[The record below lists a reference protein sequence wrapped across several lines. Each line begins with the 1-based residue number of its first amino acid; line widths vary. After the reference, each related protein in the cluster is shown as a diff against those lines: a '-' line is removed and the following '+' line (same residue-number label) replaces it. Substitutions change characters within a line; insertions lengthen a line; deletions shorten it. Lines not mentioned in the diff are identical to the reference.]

1 MFRADLNINSAPFIE
16 ELYESW
22 KKDSSSVTEEW
33 QEYFAR
39 VQTEAIT
46 SKGLSTG
53 GSSYRVS
60 GNGSAAASKQASVGR
75 LIHAY
80 REVGHLYANTNP
92 LGSYLMPELKY
103 LIKTIEGPYGSLSLQ
118 DFGLSE
124 DDLDKVFDAGTNMN
138 PPRGTLR
145 EILTA
150 LKNIYCSSMGAEILH
165 IQNKTMRRWLI
176 EKLEQNNN
184 TPDWT
189 KEQKQQFAKDL
200 IKAEEFEH
208 FIHGHYI
215 GQKRFSLEGGEVL
228 IPALHFLLDRAA
240 ARTGIQEIVMGM
252 AHRGRLNVLTN
263 VLGKPSL
270 EIFSTFE
277 ENYKAH
283 KYGGS
288 GDVKYHIG
296 FSIDHVHDDGS
307 TIHVSLV
314 ANPSHLEAV
323 DPVVE
328 GKARG
333 VQRRRGD
340 VHRKKVI
347 PVLIHGDSAFTGQG
361 VVAETFNLS
370 QLRGYKTGGTIH
382 IIVNN
387 QIGFTTASRD
397 ARSTFFPTDIAK
409 SMPMPVLHVN
419 GNDPEQVVRAMD
431 LALRFR
437 HKFGYDV
444 VVDIVC
450 YRKYGH
456 NEADEPA
463 FTHPIMYNRIKN
475 SPSVAQVYCEKLE
488 KEGSFSKEEE
498 QSFRSEYRSSL
509 EADMEQSRKDPIEF
523 AADAFQYGEWAG
535 ITREYDHAPVNTTV
549 PAETLKSIGEKLCY
563 VPEEMHINPKLRK
576 IIEVRGA
583 MYNDGQGIDWSS
595 AEALCF
601 GSLLIENIPIRL
613 SGEDSARGTFSQ
625 RHAVWWNVATS
636 KPMPYTP
643 LNHLSDTQARFS
655 VYDSPLSE
663 YSVLGF
669 EYGNAMTQPHML
681 NMWEAQFGDFVNG
694 AQVIIDNFIAAG
706 ESKWGRGNG
715 LVMLLPHA
723 YEGQGPEHSS
733 GHMER
738 FLQLCAEDN
747 MQVCNLT
754 TPAQYFHVLRRQLK
768 RTFRKPLIIMTPK
781 SLLRNKRCVSAIAEL
796 SEGGFH
802 EVLDDPEDNHESE
815 TVVLCTG
822 KVFYDYLER
831 REKSDHKTAVVRLEQ
846 LYPFPQ
852 EQLNAV
858 LAGYKKAKQFIWLQ
872 EEPRNRGAWTFIS
885 DRIGR
890 CIGDAPIRYVGR
902 AASASPATGSHKQH
916 AEEMDQFLSEIF
928 GPVPAES
935 VHH

>member
-22 KKDSSSVTEEW
+22 KSDSSSVSPEW

-39 VQTEAIT
+39 VQTEGVT
-46 SKGLSTG
+46 SSGDVRSGLNG
-53 GSSYRVS
+53 HVS
-60 GNGSAAASKQASVGR
+60 NGEDRSKQGSVDR
-75 LIHAY
+75 LIYAY
-80 REVGHLYANTNP
+80 REVGYLYANTNP
-92 LGSYLMPELKY
+92 LGAYLMPELRY

-124 DDLDKVFDAGTNMN
+124 DDLDKVFDAGKNMN

-145 EILTA
+145 QILTA
-150 LKNIYCSSMGAEILH
+150 LKDIYCSTMGVEILH
-165 IQNKTMRRWLI
+165 IQNKSMRGWLL
-176 EKLEQNNN
+176 EKLEHNNN
-184 TPDWT
+184 APDWT
-189 KEQKQQFAKDL
+189 KEQKQTFAKDV

-208 FIHGHYI
+208 FIHAHYI
-215 GQKRFSLEGGEVL
+215 GQKRFSLEGAEVL

-240 ARTGIQEIVMGM
+240 ARTGIQEIVVGM

-263 VLGKPSL
+263 VLGKPAL
-270 EIFSTFE
+270 EIFSAFE

-283 KYGGS
+283 KFGGS

-296 FSIDHVHDDGS
+296 FSIDHVHEDGS

-340 VHRKKVI
+340 THRKKVI

-361 VVAETFNLS
+361 IVAETLNLS

-397 ARSTFFPTDIAK
+397 SRSTFFPTDVAK
-409 SMPMPVLHVN
+409 SMPVPIFHVN

-456 NEADEPA
+456 NETDEPA

-475 SPSVAQVYCEKLE
+475 SPSVASLYCERLE
-488 KEGSFSKEEE
+488 QEGSMTKEEE
-498 QSFRSEYRSSL
+498 KAFRLEYRNSL
-509 EADMEQSRKDPIEF
+509 EADMEKSRKDPIEF
-523 AADAFQYGEWAG
+523 LADAFQHGEWAG
-535 ITREYDHAPVNTTV
+535 ISREYDHKAVDTTV
-549 PAETLKSIGEKLCY
+549 SEGTLQEIGEKICS
-563 VPEEMHINPKLRK
+563 VPEDMHINPKLRK
-576 IIEVRGA
+576 IVETRRAVYA
-583 MYNDGQGIDWSS
+583 DGKNIDWSS

-601 GSLLIENIPIRL
+601 GSLLLEKIPIRL

-625 RHAVWWNVATS
+625 RHAVWWNVASS

-643 LNHLSDTQARFS
+643 LNHLAEEQARFS

-681 NMWEAQFGDFVNG
+681 SLWEAQFGDFVNG

-715 LVMLLPHA
+715 LVMLLPHSF
-723 YEGQGPEHSS
+723 EGQGPEHSS
-733 GHMER
+733 AHFER

-768 RTFRKPLIIMTPK
+768 RSFRKPLILMTPK
-781 SLLRNKRCVSAIAEL
+781 SLLRHKGCVSSMSEL
-796 SEGGFH
+796 SRDGFH
-802 EVLDDPEDNHESE
+802 EVLDDPEGMHSAE

-822 KVFYDYLER
+822 KVFYDFLDR
-831 REKSDHKTAVVRLEQ
+831 RAGSGSKPAIVRMEQ
-846 LYPFPQ
+846 LYPFPE
-852 EQLNAV
+852 EQLSAV
-858 LAGYKKAKQFIWLQ
+858 LGKYKKAKQFVWLQ

-885 DRIGR
+885 DRIGH
-890 CIGDAPIRYVGR
+890 CIGDAPISYVGR
-902 AASASPATGSHKQH
+902 AASASPATGSHRQH
-916 AEEMDQFLSEIF
+916 VEELDRFMGEIF
-928 GPVPAES
+928 SAAVTEK